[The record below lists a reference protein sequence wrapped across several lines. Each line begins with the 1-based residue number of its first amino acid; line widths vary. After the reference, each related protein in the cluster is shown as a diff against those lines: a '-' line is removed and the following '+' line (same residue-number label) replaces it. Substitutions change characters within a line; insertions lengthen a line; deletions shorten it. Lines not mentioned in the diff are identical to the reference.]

1 MQKPDTG
8 VRLSFA
14 RRKSTYLKHSKV
26 SRGIVPNFQKY
37 IWGVVLRLRRFGQTE
52 GLDKKLLK
60 VKIPSLSQRRREAR
74 HPRTRT
80 TRLPGT
86 GGGATEDQRRRAG
99 MSDPHGRDYH

>member
-37 IWGVVLRLRRFGQTE
+37 IWGVLLRLRRFGQTE

-60 VKIPSLSQRRREAR
+60 VKIPTLSQRWREAR

-80 TRLPGT
+80 TRVPGT
-86 GGGATEDQRRRAG
+86 PGWGNRGSKAWAG
-99 MSDPHGRDYH
+99 MSDPDGRDYH